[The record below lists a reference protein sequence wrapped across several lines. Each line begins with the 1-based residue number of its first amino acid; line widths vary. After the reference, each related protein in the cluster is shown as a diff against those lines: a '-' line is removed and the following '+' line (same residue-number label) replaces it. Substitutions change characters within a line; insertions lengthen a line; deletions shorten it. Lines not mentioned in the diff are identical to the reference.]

1 VNWIAPGELLPDL
14 PPAPG
19 LKELVSGL
27 VTALDTFD
35 SPVDMTNTAS
45 TLGVRPTTL
54 DELMAQQGITRRG

>member
-1 VNWIAPGELLPDL
+1 
-14 PPAPG
+14 